1 MTMAEENSDLFSA
14 FAEDHAFLGKGFFEL
29 SSALRAKD
37 LDAARRAA
45 ERLDQEAGA
54 HIAFEE
60 EHFYPRLAG
69 LLGERTIEGMLAE
82 HREGLQVIDQL
93 CTPSTGTAPS
103 DRSWQTLL
111 AKSEHMERH
120 IAECGELFEAI
131 GRLPPSEQEYL
142 HDKLIEWRLKRP
154 GWRRYALATMT
165 RHASA
170 LTS

>member
-1 MTMAEENSDLFSA
+1 MAEENTDLFNA
-14 FAEDHAFLGKGFFEL
+14 FAEDHACLGKGFFEL

-37 LDAARRAA
+37 RTTARAVA
-45 ERLDQEAGA
+45 ERLDRDAGA

-60 EHFYPRLAG
+60 EDFYSTLAG
-69 LLGERTIEGMLAE
+69 LLGEREIERMRAE
-82 HREGLQVIDQL
+82 HREGLDVVDRL
-93 CTPSTGTAPS
+93 CAPAKVAPPTES
-103 DRSWQTLL
+103 SWQSMLR
-111 AKSEHMERH
+111 KSERMERH